1 MSTRYS
7 LSKFSFGAAVV
18 GAWLVSA
25 GSVQAQTTGA
35 VDASA
40 SSAAA
45 AATPSSPAPAA
56 SQASAATKPS
66 TAGGEKVTCR
76 ASSVT
81 GSRLQKRTVCS
92 TPSTEQGAS
101 DWAREQQAKGGMA
114 ASVNLPGG

>member
-1 MSTRYS
+1 MSNSLT
-7 LSKFSFGAAVV
+7 LSKLSFVPAFVL

-25 GSVQAQTTGA
+25 GSVQAQTTGTA
-35 VDASA
+35 DAPA

-45 AATPSSPAPAA
+45 AVPSSPAPAA
-56 SQASAATKPS
+56 SQASAESKPS